1 MEKNKNMV
9 SAEKR
14 FANHKARLDVLS
26 ENVQILNWRQ
36 PGTQEYAI
44 RAVMDGDHV
53 YITGDLGSAV
63 IHLTEPATLKA
74 LSNYWK
80 TPNYFMKKIVCTTDD
95 YLFIYDTAKRELRER
110 KERLLEEYQ
119 DNHPDMLANG
129 ETEYRYDLDEEE
141 ENLLA
146 SFTDEKGFAANP
158 DTLSAWL
165 DLDPDGFETVPY
177 MGRTIA
183 PRIWLW
189 LTAFKMAYESLQ
201 DTSTER
207 YTQEYLDTIE
217 KNTPPRSGA
226 PIGRDSFEWAGCADE
241 LSVCNVAHLL
251 AAAKQTSGYF
261 QIRSALCGMPV
272 IRERYTDTMALLN
285 KTKGTDAYDILA
297 QLMQQE
303 V

>member
-1 MEKNKNMV
+1 MNKEMV
-9 SAEKR
+9 KAENH
-14 FANHKARLDVLS
+14 FENHKARLDVLD
-26 ENVQILNWRQ
+26 ENVQVLSWRQ
-36 PGTQEYAI
+36 PGTQAYSI
-44 RAVMDGDHV
+44 RAVMDGYHV

-63 IHLTEPATLKA
+63 IRLTEPATLKA
-74 LSNYWK
+74 LSGYWD
-80 TPNYFMKKIVCTTDD
+80 TPYYFMSKIVCTTDD
-95 YLFIYDTAKRELRER
+95 FVFTYDAAKRKLRER
-110 KERLLEEYQ
+110 KEMLMEEYR

-129 ETEYRYDLDEEE
+129 ETEYQYDLDEREKY
-141 ENLLA
+141 LLDGF
-146 SFTDEKGFAANP
+146 SDEKGFAANP
-158 DTLSAWL
+158 DAVSAWL
-165 DLDPDGFETVPY
+165 EMDANGFDAIPY
-177 MGRTIA
+177 MGRIIA

-207 YTQEYLDTIE
+207 YTQEYLDIIE

-272 IRERYTDTMALLN
+272 IRECYTDTMALLN
-285 KTKGTDAYDILA
+285 KTKGTDAYDILV
-297 QLMQQE
+297 QLMQKE